1 MVNES
6 VYIAIDPSSALPIYV
21 QIVNQIKTGIA
32 MGRLLPEEPL
42 PSVRQLALELAVNPN
57 TVARAYL
64 DLENEGI
71 IYKRQGAG
79 TFVSGGGVE
88 MSKNERR
95 KVLSELIEKALVEG
109 VNLGLDE
116 RELRETFGRVLEKI
130 IRSRQAESVGK

>member
-1 MVNES
+1 M
-6 VYIAIDPSSALPIYV
+6 YIAIDPSSGLPIYM
-21 QIVNQIKTGIA
+21 QIVNHIKTGIA
-32 MGRLLPEEPL
+32 MGWLLPEEPL

-64 DLENEGI
+64 DLEYEGI

-79 TFVSGGGVE
+79 TFVSSQGVE

-116 RELRETFGRVLEKI
+116 RELRETFERVLEKI
-130 IRSRQAESVGK
+130 VASRQAESVGK

>member
-1 MVNES
+1 MF
-6 VYIAIDPSSALPIYV
+6 ITIDPASGLPIYV

-32 MGRLLPEEPL
+32 MGRLPPEEPL

-64 DLENEGI
+64 DLEYEGV

-79 TFVSGGGVE
+79 TFVSAQGVE

-109 VNLGLDE
+109 VNLGLGE
-116 RELRETFGRVLEKI
+116 RELRETFERVLEKI
-130 IRSRQAESVGK
+130 MQSRESEAVTR

>member
-1 MVNES
+1 MF
-6 VYIAIDPSSALPIYV
+6 IAIDPSSGVPIYM
-21 QIVNQIKTGIA
+21 QIVSQIKTGIA
-32 MGRLLPEEPL
+32 MGRLLPEDPL
-42 PSVRQLALELAVNPN
+42 PSVRQLAVELSVNPN

-64 DLENEGI
+64 DLEYDGI

-79 TFVSGGGVE
+79 TFVSGQGVE

-116 RELRETFGRVLEKI
+116 RELRETFERVLDKI
-130 IRSRQAESVGK
+130 ISSRQAEAVGK

>member
-1 MVNES
+1 M
-6 VYIAIDPSSALPIYV
+6 YIAIDPSSGLPIYM

-42 PSVRQLALELAVNPN
+42 PSVRQLALDLAVNPN

-64 DLENEGI
+64 DLEYEGV

-79 TFVSGGGVE
+79 TFVSSQGVE

-95 KVLSELIEKALVEG
+95 KVLSELIERALVEG

-116 RELRETFGRVLEKI
+116 RELRETFERVLEKMVA
-130 IRSRQAESVGK
+130 SRQAESVGK

>member
-1 MVNES
+1 M
-6 VYIAIDPSSALPIYV
+6 YIAIDPSSGVPIYM
-21 QIVNQIKTGIA
+21 QIVSQIKTGIA
-32 MGRLLPEEPL
+32 MGRLLPEDPL
-42 PSVRQLALELAVNPN
+42 PSVRQLALDLSVNPN

-64 DLENEGI
+64 DLEYEGV

-79 TFVSGGGVE
+79 TFVSGQGVE

-116 RELRETFGRVLEKI
+116 GELRETFERVLDKI
-130 IRSRQAESVGK
+130 VSSRQAESVGK

>member
-1 MVNES
+1 M
-6 VYIAIDPSSALPIYV
+6 YIAIDPSSGVPIYM
-21 QIVNQIKTGIA
+21 QIVSQIKTGIA
-32 MGRLLPEEPL
+32 MGRLLPEDPL
-42 PSVRQLALELAVNPN
+42 PSVRQLAVELSVNPN

-64 DLENEGI
+64 DLEYDGI

-79 TFVSGGGVE
+79 TFVSGQGVE

-116 RELRETFGRVLEKI
+116 RELRETFERVLDRI
-130 IRSRQAESVGK
+130 VSSRQAEAVGK